1 MTVDNWPKHIQKSFI
16 LFKSIFFEFLSFF
29 SFRSILPDNK
39 VKLTNSVK
47 YFILAFFLVSFHSQ
61 AQVQEI
67 TPRIKLLGEKLR
79 NLDNRNQTDSISYL
93 IDKHLTKPDLS
104 VYELQLLHFF
114 KANYYKII
122 GRSSDAIISLNKSIA
137 LKGEGRESLK
147 TYYRSL
153 YILSDL
159 LFTKKDYK
167 KAFYYANLCQNE
179 ISPADSP
186 SNYIVLHLIIGYY
199 YYINYDHKK
208 SMEEFL
214 LTERVAKKY
223 NPCKLAEVY
232 VKTARVYSR
241 QNRIEKA
248 KKAITESIRVAD
260 SCNDLENKINAL
272 RTLREI
278 MVEQGE
284 FEAAHKTFERLDRLV
299 GIEDTKIRNSRIDS
313 FEIANKIKLKE
324 QQNTYLKRINDN
336 KEERL
341 QKQKVALIA
350 SLIGITLLIILLYSI
365 VVLTKKQRITNE
377 TLKLQKE
384 QIEVKNNDLKRLN
397 LLHQKIFT
405 VISHDFKEP
414 ITTLKIL
421 LEKEEILKNENEI
434 VSTYMK
440 AIGQQLEQSDA
451 MLTSLLDW
459 AKMEL
464 ITAQSG
470 YSEIMLHNLIS
481 AACKELGH
489 QVKAKNI
496 TIELK
501 VAKGT
506 IIIFNSA
513 VLSIVLRNVINNA
526 IKFSY
531 ANSTIVIEYD
541 HHEIIVTD
549 SGKGIEQKKI
559 DKLFKQKIN
568 PGLGTNLE
576 SGFGIGLYLCQE
588 LMLKNKGTLAVFNN
602 ESAGCTFKII
612 LPK

>member
-1 MTVDNWPKHIQKSFI
+1 MSSRCISNNCI
-16 LFKSIFFEFLSFF
+16 
-29 SFRSILPDNK
+29 
-39 VKLTNSVK
+39 K
-47 YFILAFFLVSFHSQ
+47 YFILAFLLVSFHSQ
-61 AQVQEI
+61 AQEV
-67 TPRIKLLGEKLR
+67 TPQIKQLDEKLR
-79 NLDNRNQTDSISYL
+79 SLDNRNQTDSISYL
-93 IDKHLTKPDLS
+93 IDKHLARPNLNQF
-104 VYELQLLHFF
+104 ELQLLYFF

-122 GRSSDAIISLNKSIA
+122 GRSSDAIVYLNKSIV
-137 LKGEGRESLK
+137 LKGEGKESQK
-147 TYYRSL
+147 IYNKSL

-159 LFTKKDYK
+159 FFTQKEYK
-167 KAFYYANLCQNE
+167 KAFYYANLCQSK
-179 ISPADSP
+179 ISPTDSP

-232 VKTARVYSR
+232 VKTARIYSR

-248 KKAITESIRVAD
+248 KKVITESIRVAD

-299 GIEDTKIRNSRIDS
+299 GIEDMKIRNSRIDS

-324 QQNTYLKRINDN
+324 QQNINLKKINES

-341 QKQKVALIA
+341 QKQKIALIA

-365 VVLTKKQRITNE
+365 VVLTKKQRSTNE
-377 TLKLQKE
+377 TLRLQKE
-384 QIEVKNNDLKRLN
+384 QIEIKNNDLKRLN

-421 LEKEEILKNENEI
+421 LDKEDVLKNENKI
-434 VSTYMK
+434 VSTYVK

-464 ITAQSG
+464 ITTQSG
-470 YSEIMLHNLIS
+470 YSEIMLYNSIS
-481 AACKELGH
+481 AACKELSH
-489 QVKAKNI
+489 QLKAKNI
-496 TIELK
+496 TIDLK
-501 VAKGT
+501 VSKGT
-506 IIIFNSA
+506 TVVFNSA
-513 VLSIVLRNVINNA
+513 VLSIVLRNIINNA

-531 ANSTIVIEYD
+531 QDSIITIENNN
-541 HHEIIVTD
+541 HEIIVTD
-549 SGKGIEQKKI
+549 FGKGVEQKKI

-588 LMLKNKGTLAVFNN
+588 LMLKNGGTLAVFNN
-602 ESAGCTFKII
+602 ESAGCTFRII

>member
-1 MTVDNWPKHIQKSFI
+1 MFSNCTSNNFIKHF
-16 LFKSIFFEFLSFF
+16 
-29 SFRSILPDNK
+29 
-39 VKLTNSVK
+39 
-47 YFILAFFLVSFHSQ
+47 FFLFFLFSIHLN
-61 AQVQEI
+61 AQEFS
-67 TPRIKLLGEKLR
+67 PRIKVLQEKLR
-79 NLDNRNQTDSISYL
+79 NYDNRNQLDSL
-93 IDKHLTKPDLS
+93 IYSIDEHLARPNLS
-104 VYELQLLHFF
+104 VFELQMGYFF

-122 GRSSDAIISLNKSIA
+122 GRPSDAILALDKSVA
-137 LKGEGRESLK
+137 FKGEGKESEK
-147 TYYRSL
+147 TYNRSL
-153 YILSDL
+153 YILADL
-159 LFTKKDYK
+159 FFTQKEYK
-167 KAFYYANLCQNE
+167 KAFHYASLCQDK

-186 SNYIVLHLIIGYY
+186 GNYIVLHLILGYY
-199 YYINYDHKK
+199 HYINYDNKK
-208 SMEEFL
+208 SMKEFL
-214 LTERVAKKY
+214 HAESVAKKY
-223 NPCKLAEVY
+223 HPCKLAEVY

-241 QNRIEKA
+241 QNKIEKA
-248 KKAITESIRVAD
+248 KEAIAQSIKIAD
-260 SCNDLENKINAL
+260 SCNATENKINAL

-278 MVEQGE
+278 MVERGE

-299 GIEDTKIRNSRIDS
+299 GIEDMKIRNSRIDS
-313 FEIANKIKLKE
+313 FEIANKIRLKE

-341 QKQKVALIA
+341 QKQKVALVA

-377 TLKLQKE
+377 TLKQQKE

-470 YSEIMLHNLIS
+470 YSEIMLHNLING
-481 AACKELGH
+481 ACKELGH
-489 QVKAKNI
+489 QVRAKNI

-506 IIIFNSA
+506 IVVFNSA

-531 ANSTIVIEYD
+531 ADSTIVIEYEN
-541 HHEIIVTD
+541 HEIIVTD

>member
-1 MTVDNWPKHIQKSFI
+1 M
-16 LFKSIFFEFLSFF
+16 FLRCISNNC
-29 SFRSILPDNK
+29 I
-39 VKLTNSVK
+39 K
-47 YFILAFFLVSFHSQ
+47 YLVPVFFLVFSFQSF
-61 AQVQEI
+61 AQEI
-67 TPRIKLLGEKLR
+67 TPQIKQLEQKLR
-79 NLDNRNQTDSISYL
+79 SLDNRNQTDSICYL
-93 IDKHLTKPDLS
+93 IDQHLGRPNLS
-104 VYELQLLHFF
+104 QFELQLLHFF

-122 GRSSDAIISLNKSIA
+122 GRSADAILALDKSIA
-137 LKGEGRESLK
+137 LKGEGKESQK

-159 LFTKKDYK
+159 FFTQKEYK
-167 KAFYYANLCQNE
+167 KAFYYANLCE
-179 ISPADSP
+179 SKITPADSP

-199 YYINYDHKK
+199 YYINYDHKR

-232 VKTARVYSR
+232 VKTARIYSR

-248 KKAITESIRVAD
+248 KQAINESIRVAD
-260 SCNDLENKINAL
+260 SCKDLENKINAL

-284 FEAAHKTFERLDRLV
+284 FEAAHKTFEKLDRLV
-299 GIEDTKIRNSRIDS
+299 GIEDMKIRNSRIDS

-324 QQNTYLKRINDN
+324 QQNINLKKINQS

-350 SLIGITLLIILLYSI
+350 SLIGITLLVIFLYSI
-365 VVLTKKQRITNE
+365 AVLTKKQRITNE

-384 QIEVKNNDLKRLN
+384 QIEAKNNDLKRLN

-421 LEKEEILKNENEI
+421 LGKEEILQNENKI
-434 VSTYMK
+434 VSTYVK

-464 ITAQSG
+464 ITTQSG
-470 YSEIMLHNLIS
+470 YSEIMLHNLIN
-481 AACKELGH
+481 AACRELSH
-489 QVKAKNI
+489 QLKAKSI
-496 TIELK
+496 IIELK

-506 IIIFNSA
+506 IVIFNSA
-513 VLSIVLRNVINNA
+513 VLSIVLRNIINNA

-531 ANSTIVIEYD
+531 EDSVIKIEYEN
-541 HHEIIVTD
+541 HEIIVTD
-549 SGKGIEQKKI
+549 SGKGVEQKKI

-602 ESAGCTFKII
+602 ESRGCTFKII